1 MFESLNHLLNNLYSN
16 ADLPIISALVLGLMT
31 AISPCP
37 LATNI
42 SAIGFLSRN
51 LTNKRMILWQGLI
64 YTAGR
69 TISYVGLAALFFL
82 GANQMNIQKF
92 VSRYGERI
100 LGPLLVLIGLFMLDL
115 IKLNLPGSGKL
126 AQKAEEKSKSGSFW
140 SVLLLGIVF
149 ALAFCPYSGVLYFM
163 MLIPLTLS
171 SPEGLLLPVVFSVA
185 TALLVILFAFLIA
198 FTVSA
203 AGKFYNKVKVF
214 EKWFRKIVGVIF
226 ILAGIYLIWQV
237 YFIY

>member
-1 MFESLNHLLNNLYSN
+1 MFDGLNNILNQFYSN
-16 ADLPIISALVLGLMT
+16 AEFPLISALVLGLMT

-51 LTNKRMILWQGLI
+51 ISDKKKILWQGLI
-64 YTAGR
+64 YTLGR
-69 TISYVGLAALFFL
+69 SIAYVGLAAIFIL
-82 GANQMNIQKF
+82 GANQMNIQRF
-92 VSRYGERI
+92 VSQYGEKI
-100 LGPLLVLIGLFMLDL
+100 LGPLLVLIGVFMLDL
-115 IKLNLPGSGKL
+115 IKLKLPGSGKL

-140 SVLLLGIVF
+140 GVLVLGIVF

-171 SPEGLLLPVVFSVA
+171 SPEGLLLPLTYSIA
-185 TALLVILFAFLIA
+185 TALPVIMFAFLIA

-203 AGKFYNKVKVF
+203 AGKFYKNIKTF
-214 EKWFRKIVGVIF
+214 ELWFRRIVGVVF
-226 ILAGIYLIWQV
+226 IIAGLYLIWQV
-237 YFIY
+237 YF

>member
-1 MFESLNHLLNNLYSN
+1 MFDSLNQLLNNLYTN
-16 ADLPIISALVLGLMT
+16 AELPLISALVLGLMT

-51 LTNKRMILWQGLI
+51 LARKRMILWQGLI
-64 YTAGR
+64 YTLGR
-69 TISYVGLAALFFL
+69 TITYVGLASLFFL
-82 GANQMNIQKF
+82 GANQMNIQRF
-92 VSRYGERI
+92 VATYGEKI
-100 LGPLLVLIGLFMLDL
+100 LGPLLVIIGLFMLDL
-115 IKLNLPGSGKL
+115 IRLKFFGSGKL
-126 AQKAEEKSKSGSFW
+126 TQKAEEKSKSGSFW

-171 SPEGLLLPVVFSVA
+171 SPEGLLLPLVFSVA
-185 TALLVILFAFLIA
+185 TALPVIIFAFLIA

-203 AGKFYNKVKVF
+203 AGKFYNKIKSF
-214 EKWFRKIVGVIF
+214 EFWFRKIVGVIF
-226 ILAGIYLIWQV
+226 ILAGLYLIWQV
-237 YFIY
+237 FL

>member
-1 MFESLNHLLNNLYSN
+1 MLQGINQLLNDFYTN
-16 ADLPIISALVLGLMT
+16 AEMPLISALILGLMT

-51 LTNKRMILWQGLI
+51 ISSKRTILWQGLI
-64 YTAGR
+64 YTLGR
-69 TISYVGLAALFFL
+69 TVTYVGVAALFFL

-92 VSRYGERI
+92 LGTYGEKF
-100 LGPLLVLIGLFMLDL
+100 LGPLLVVIGIFMLDL
-115 IKLNLPGSGKL
+115 IRLKFSGSGKL
-126 AQKAEEKSKSGSFW
+126 SKKAEEKSKSGSFW
-140 SVLLLGIVF
+140 GILLLGIVF

-171 SPEGLLLPVVFSVA
+171 SAEGLLLPVVFSLA
-185 TALLVILFAFLIA
+185 TALPVILFAFLIA

-203 AGKFYNKVKVF
+203 AGKFYNKIKVF
-214 EKWFRKIVGVIF
+214 ELWFRRIVGILF
-226 ILAGIYLIWQV
+226 ILSGIYLIWQV
-237 YFIY
+237 YFS